1 MEGTE
6 MLAYPVKLTTDS
18 NGTVLATV
26 PDLPEAV
33 TFGNDAD
40 EALTRAAEVIE
51 DCLAEYVSRGFRIP
65 VPSPAKRGMRLAAI
79 SPLAEMKIAVYRAM
93 LDQRISKADLAR
105 RLRCHPP
112 QVDRLLDLAHNSR
125 IDQINA
131 AFRAVGKRL
140 VIEVVDA
147 A

>member
-18 NGTVLATV
+18 NGTILATA

-33 TFGNDAD
+33 TFGDD
-40 EALTRAAEVIE
+40 VDDALTRAAEVIE

-65 VPSPAKRGMRLAAI
+65 VPSPARRGMKLVAV
-79 SPLAEMKIAVYRAM
+79 SPLAEMKIAVYTAM
-93 LDQRISKADLAR
+93 LEQRISKADLAR
-105 RLRCHPP
+105 RLKCHPT

-125 IDQINA
+125 LDQLSA

-140 VIEVVDA
+140 VIDVVDA